1 MKNETQVERFN
12 KLLNFLETR
21 FKTSID
27 VHEIEDISFYS
38 YRNINRIFLALQHE
52 TIGQFLKRRKLEKA
66 AEYLKFSDAEISDI
80 ALEIGYSDVAAFS
93 KAFKKHFRCT
103 PSRFRNSYTLQQKIT
118 NEILEEPIKKNNPL
132 LRFEIETLPTF
143 QMLYLQYQGTYENI
157 KGIEKTWKQLL
168 KYAYSNKLL
177 TDETIVVG
185 QILDDD
191 EITESINCRYNA
203 GVILAKKQK
212 IEEKGM
218 FKIQEVPS
226 QKYAKFIHK
235 GSHESCFETYNTIY
249 AHWIYEVQLEF
260 ADAPILEFYLND
272 EEDTPQEE
280 LITEVYIPVI

>member
-66 AEYLKFSDAEISDI
+66 AEYLKFSDSEISDI

-203 GVILAKKQK
+203 GVILANKQK

-218 FKIQEVPS
+218 FKVQEVPS

-249 AHWIYEVQLEF
+249 AHWIYVVQLEF

-280 LITEVYIPVI
+280 LITEIYIPVI